1 MQLNIKKSTRCT
13 QTVMAEMSSVSF
25 QMDCE
30 LKLNIEQVCS
40 DMGLSLTTAFTLFA
54 KTVTRESELHL
65 R

>member
-1 MQLNIKKSTRCT
+1 
-13 QTVMAEMSSVSF
+13 MAEMSSVSF

-30 LKLNIEQVCS
+30 LKLNIEQICS

-54 KTVTRESELHL
+54 KTVTRESEFHL